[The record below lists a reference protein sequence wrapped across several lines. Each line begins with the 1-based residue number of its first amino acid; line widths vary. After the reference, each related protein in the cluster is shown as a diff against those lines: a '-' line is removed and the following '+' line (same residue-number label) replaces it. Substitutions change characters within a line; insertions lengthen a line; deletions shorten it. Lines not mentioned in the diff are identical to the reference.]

1 MGSIA
6 IVTSTRADY
15 GLLSPVIKQ
24 LLKHDDIETRV
35 VVTGMHLSSNFGS
48 TVEEIKDDNVPIDE
62 CIEILFEGDN
72 PGSVSKSMAMALV
85 EFSNYFNRRRPDALL
100 VLGDRYE
107 ILAVCISAMNHRIP
121 IIHLCGGEV
130 TEGAIDD
137 AIRHAITKM
146 SCLHFTIAEEYR
158 RRVIQLGEDP
168 QRVYNF
174 GSLGNENILKMPLL
188 NKKELE
194 ESIHFSLEAPYAVV
208 TFHPATLNE
217 QLCEEQFTIVQNAL
231 IRFNNL
237 NYIITKANA
246 DAGGKKINE
255 MIDLFAAQ
263 NPDRIYACDSLGAR
277 RYLSA
282 VKYSEM
288 VIGNSSSGIVEVPAF
303 HIPTINIGNR
313 QKGRIEADSVIT
325 CKVDT
330 DEIYAAMMR
339 AATEDFKEKI
349 QQMENPYFK
358 ENTSENIAN
367 VVHEY
372 IVNGK
377 LQLEKKFFD
386 VMSAGKIE

>member
-1 MGSIA
+1 MRCIV

-24 LLKHDDIETRV
+24 LLKYGDIRIRI
-35 VVTGMHLSSNFGS
+35 VVTGMHLSGNFGN
-48 TVEEIKDDNVPIDE
+48 TIEEIENDGVSIDE
-62 CIEILFEGDN
+62 CIEILFEGDGPN
-72 PGSVSKSMAMALV
+72 SVSKTMGMALI
-85 EFSNYFNRRRPDALL
+85 EFSNYFNRKRADAVL

-107 ILAVCISAMNHRIP
+107 ILAVCISAMNYRIP

-137 AIRHAITKM
+137 AIRHMITKM
-146 SCLHFTIAEEYR
+146 SCLHFTITEDYR
-158 RRVIQLGEDP
+158 KRVIQLGESP
-168 QRVYNF
+168 KRVYNF

-188 NKKELE
+188 SKKELE
-194 ESIHFSLEAPYAVV
+194 ESIHFNLETPYAVV
-208 TFHPATLNE
+208 TYHPETLNSRS
-217 QLCEEQFTIVQNAL
+217 CEEQFDILQKAL
-231 IRFNNL
+231 VRFENL

-255 MIDLFAAQ
+255 MIDLFALQ
-263 NPDRIYACDSLGAR
+263 NPDRVYACDSLGIK

-325 CKVDT
+325 CRVDEE
-330 DEIYAAMMR
+330 EIYSSMMKSL
-339 AATEDFKEKI
+339 TEEFRKKMD
-349 QQMENPYFK
+349 QMKNPYYK
-358 ENTSENIAN
+358 ENTSENIARVIHDYMQN
-367 VVHEY
+367 E
-372 IVNGK
+372 K
-377 LQLEKKFFD
+377 LNIKKKFFD
-386 VMSAGKIE
+386 IIFNIE